1 MLRWARISTRP
12 RGCRYIPGNTFGAGA
27 VSSSV
32 NEPIK
37 IDVWSDIACP
47 WCYIGKRN
55 LEAGLAAASEDA
67 DAPAVEVVYH
77 SYELS
82 PDTPVDF
89 DGSEIDFLAGH
100 KGMPASQVKQM
111 LENVT
116 GVAAQVGLEY
126 NFDVLQH
133 TNTVKAHELLH
144 FAKEQGVQREVMER
158 LMRAYFTE
166 GRHVGRVD
174 DLVTLAAEAGLD
186 DAATREALESGR
198 FTPAVRADQAQAQ
211 AYGINGVPF
220 FVIDGKYGVSG
231 AQPAE
236 AFTQVVRQVRDE
248 RAAASN
254 EMA

>member
-1 MLRWARISTRP
+1 MSGGVIVVL
-12 RGCRYIPGNTFGAGA
+12 
-27 VSSSV
+27 SV

-55 LEAGLAAASEDA
+55 LESGLAVAEQSA
-67 DAPAVEVVYH
+67 DAPVVEVTYH

-100 KGMPASQVKQM
+100 KGMPAEQVKQM

-116 GVAAQVGLEY
+116 GVAANAGLEY
-126 NFDVLQH
+126 NFDILKH

-144 FAKEQGVQREVMER
+144 FAKEQGVQPEMMER

-166 GRHVGRVD
+166 GSHVGRVE
-174 DLVTLAAEAGLD
+174 DLAVLASEVGLD
-186 DAATREALESGR
+186 ADATREALTSGR
-198 FTPAVRADQAQAQ
+198 FTAAVRADQAQAQ

-236 AFTQVVRQVRDE
+236 AFTQILQQVWEE
-248 RAAASN
+248 RGTAASEP